1 MDYLARREHSRLE
14 LENKLA
20 KAFPDEQEEI
30 IASVLDQLVRDNL
43 LSNYRF
49 CESFF
54 HSRVQRGYGPRM
66 IRFELQQRGVEPALI
81 DQVFAEASVDWQ
93 SVIERLAMRRG
104 LVPHEMDIDADTANT
119 ANRESNAVNKPSLSV
134 NDWQRHQRYFLS
146 RGFSPDNIIPLRE
159 RLDIHR

>member
-81 DQVFAEASVDWQ
+81 DEVFAEASVDWQ

-104 LVPHEMDIDADTANT
+104 LVPHEMDIDANT
-119 ANRESNAVNKPSLSV
+119 ANNESGGVNKPTLSV

>member
-66 IRFELQQRGVEPALI
+66 IRFELQQRGVEQALI
-81 DQVFAEASVDWQ
+81 DEVFAEASVDWQ

-104 LVPHEMDIDADTANT
+104 LVPYEADNDADTANS
-119 ANRESNAVNKPSLSV
+119 ANTESGGVNKPSLSV
-134 NDWQRHQRYFLS
+134 SDWQRHQRYFLS
-146 RGFSPDNIIPLRE
+146 RGFSPDIINPLRE
-159 RLDIHR
+159 QLDIHR